1 MKLLLSGKKH
11 LEFELSD
18 YLEKKNSDP
27 YLQGHWVTQV
37 DLQGHL
43 VSWDP
48 DVAVARVDDQVE
60 DRGHDLGV
68 LWEEESCPS
77 QSRAQLSSENDIS
90 GGQIK

>member
-1 MKLLLSGKKH
+1 MA
-11 LEFELSD
+11 
-18 YLEKKNSDP
+18 
-27 YLQGHWVTQV
+27 QV

-43 VSWDP
+43 FSW

-90 GGQIK
+90 GGK